1 MPDSSLVGQTISHY
15 RVIEMLGGGGM
26 GVVYKAQDTRLDRF
40 VALKFLPDDLA
51 KDPQSLSRF
60 RREAKAASALNHPN
74 ICTIYDIGD
83 ENERTFIA
91 MECLEG
97 QTLKRLISGRPL
109 EMDRLLELATEISD
123 ALDAA
128 HAEGIVHRDIKPA
141 NIFVTKRGHGKI
153 LDFGLAKVTNPRA
166 QAQPSAATVATL
178 GVDSEHLTSP
188 GSAVGT
194 MAYMSPEQVRGKEL
208 DARSDLFSFGAMLYE
223 MSTGSLPFRGETSGV
238 IFDAILNR
246 TPPPPARLHPDIP
259 AELERIIGKA
269 LEKDRDLRYQNA
281 AELRADLK
289 RLRRDLD
296 SIHGSSV
303 SGSSPFSSGVHPA
316 HATPN
321 AAPASAPATPLPAAS
336 TSHSSNSSAIAAAA
350 SQNKGKVL
358 SLGILLLITV
368 IAAGYGVYH
377 LAFGRRAAEGPGK
390 VAKISNWNKLM
401 NYTAISPDGRTI
413 AFTSPVEGYDQV
425 FVMLA
430 SGGEPLQLTRDE
442 GNKSVLSF
450 SADGTNIYFGQTLGA
465 PEIRIIPTLGGTA
478 QLVRAGATLT
488 PSADGQSLFILTAE
502 GRVVRTSKSGT
513 AQEEVVYGN
522 TVTVAADS
530 STIGLGLRVT
540 IKSYPDGKSLL
551 ITSPSGASGGGNNPQ
566 LTNSVSLYRLDLST
580 RAIEHLADLP
590 DTSIWTSWAQPGKSL
605 YVSHTVN
612 SITNLWEYSLPDH
625 SFRQLTFG
633 TGPDRTPMSDP
644 NGRGVFFIS
653 GRSTGALTLY
663 RASSK
668 QFSDIVTE
676 DATQPVVSIDGRHLA
691 YITSPELT
699 KDELWVS
706 DINGDHRT
714 KLATGTQT
722 LETLGW
728 STDNSKFLYAE
739 KEGADFKL
747 YVIDAN
753 GTHARQLPWNGAFIG
768 FSIWEPDDQSIIVS
782 GLGKENKVTAWRL
795 WLDGRPAV
803 SLYENCGMP
812 VDISPDRKFMLGT
825 VLWTDA
831 AGIYQYSLADR
842 KCTVLKSGIA
852 TYNLMF
858 AGDGKSFLYALAAHG
873 ETIVYRQAWRN
884 GVPVGSPVPA
894 LKVPLA
900 LREDYNGNAFT
911 VSTDLSSVVYARP
924 NGHDDLYLL
933 SQKAP

>member
-1 MPDSSLVGQTISHY
+1 MTDSSSLVGQTISHY
-15 RVIEMLGGGGM
+15 RVLEMLGGGGM

-74 ICTIYDIGD
+74 ICTIHDIGE
-83 ENERTFIA
+83 ENGRTFIA

-97 QTLKRLISGRPL
+97 QTLKHMIAGRPL
-109 EMDRLLELATEISD
+109 ELDRLLDLAIEISD

-141 NIFVTKRGHGKI
+141 NIFVTKRGHAKI
-153 LDFGLAKVTNPRA
+153 LDFGLAKVTHPRP
-166 QAQPSAATVATL
+166 QAEPSAATVATL

-188 GSAVGT
+188 GSALGT

-208 DARSDLFSFGAMLYE
+208 DARSDLFSFGAVLYE
-223 MSTGSLPFRGETSGV
+223 MATGSLPFRGDTSGLV
-238 IFDAILNR
+238 FDAILNR
-246 TPPPPARLHPDIP
+246 APLPPARLHPDIP
-259 AELERIIGKA
+259 ADLERIIGKA

-281 AELRADLK
+281 TELRADLK
-289 RLRRDLD
+289 RLRRDT
-296 SIHGSSV
+296 GS
-303 SGSSPFSSGVHPA
+303 GRISSD
-316 HATPN
+316 
-321 AAPASAPATPLPAAS
+321 PATPASSQHSGFYAQPAPPVSAAKPAA
-336 TSHSSNSSAIAAAA
+336 HPSNSSVIAAA
-350 SQNKGKVL
+350 SSRNKGKVF
-358 SLGILLLITV
+358 SLATLVLILVL
-368 IAAGYGVYH
+368 AAGYGLYH
-377 LAFGRRAAEGPGK
+377 FAFGRRAPEGPAK

-401 NYTAISPDGRTI
+401 NYAAISPDGRTI
-413 AFTSPVEGYDQV
+413 AFTSPVEGYDQL

-442 GNKSVLSF
+442 GNKTVLSF

-465 PEIRIIPTLGGTA
+465 PEIRIIPTLGGTP
-478 QLVRAGATLT
+478 QLIRAGTTLT

-513 AQEEVVYGN
+513 GQEEVVYGN
-522 TVTVAADS
+522 TVTAAADS

-551 ITSPSGASGGGNNPQ
+551 ITSPSGSSGVGGNNLQP
-566 LTNSVSLYRLDLST
+566 TNSVTLYQLDLST
-580 RAIEHLADLP
+580 HAIEHLADLP

-612 SITNLWEYSLPDH
+612 SITNLWEYSLADH

-676 DATQPVVSIDGRHLA
+676 DATQPDISTDGRHLA

-706 DINGDHRT
+706 DINGEHRV
-714 KLATGTQT
+714 KLASGSQT

-739 KEGADFKL
+739 KVGADFKL
-747 YVIDAN
+747 YVIDAD
-753 GTHARQLPWNGAFIG
+753 GTHARQLPWNGAFVG

-795 WLDGRPAV
+795 WLDGRPPV

-812 VDISPDRKFMLGT
+812 ADISPDQKFLLGT

-831 AGIYQYSLADR
+831 AGIYQYSLADK
-842 KCTVLKSGIA
+842 KCTELKSGIA
-852 TYNLMF
+852 TYTLMF
-858 AGDGKSFLYALAAHG
+858 AHDGKSFLYALAAHG
-873 ETIVYRQAWRN
+873 ETIVYRQPWRN
-884 GVPVGSPVPA
+884 GVSIGSPVPA

-900 LREDYNGNAFT
+900 LREDYNGNAFN

-933 SQKAP
+933 SQK